1 MGCTLVRPANSCAPA
16 LSGLPC
22 HDNILTA
29 ENVCGQAAANRQ
41 GDAEPQ
47 GDGARARRSG
57 LSRGGARANDV
68 GHTARMAEAIAAAK
82 AAGEAM
88 MAGRAGTVCQR
99 PGPPRLSFVRPRI
112 TLANARQTGTTG
124 ERLVDHVAG
133 RPACYCL
140 SASSA
145 WSCLAV
151 ISRGLCWPLAR
162 APVFAL

>member
-1 MGCTLVRPANSCAPA
+1 
-16 LSGLPC
+16 
-22 HDNILTA
+22 
-29 ENVCGQAAANRQ
+29 
-41 GDAEPQ
+41 
-47 GDGARARRSG
+47 
-57 LSRGGARANDV
+57 
-68 GHTARMAEAIAAAK
+68 MAEAIAAAK